1 MVQENDLNTLSD
13 LLYLNMISLDIN
25 TFKYNF
31 TNYNMFFNNIDLNS
45 TDLYNTSAKLVN
57 NIANYTLIKNDAIKT
72 HHFLPDYDT
81 EKNLSDLEL

>member
-1 MVQENDLNTLSD
+1 
-13 LLYLNMISLDIN
+13 
-25 TFKYNF
+25 
-31 TNYNMFFNNIDLNS
+31 MFFNNIDLNS